1 MAITDNEER
10 TPNGNAH
17 PFNMLDALA
26 ELKEAG
32 FEQEKAEAVVRMQY
46 RIVESNLASKW
57 DLALVRK
64 DIESVRKDIESVRGE
79 TKKVE
84 EKITKV
90 EEKITKLET
99 RVEKLPTKDEMGY
112 LSTVKMGSLG
122 WIFGPSHRF
131 CKMGLLSIK

>member
-64 DIESVRKDIESVRGE
+64 DIKELD
-79 TKKVE
+79 
-84 EKITKV
+84 TKV
-90 EEKITKLET
+90 ETLKENIEKEI
-99 RVEKLPTKDEMGY
+99 RVLGY
-112 LSTVKMGSLG
+112 QSTIKMGSLG
-122 WIFGPSHRF
+122 LVFLGLLIAFA
-131 CKMGLLSIK
+131 KMGLLSIK